1 MVVQPLEEERVEET
15 QDLVQTMSLLDLPES
30 LLHLVLNQLNAALDL
45 AAAAATC
52 STLRA
57 VINSSRWQFISAFET
72 HKWTPGLTG
81 CLRWAA
87 AKCPQLHHLDLS
99 GATACCD
106 SDLLPL
112 AQISTLTSLCL
123 AGLWRVQ
130 GASHNS
136 GGSRRRRTGGAASAS
151 SSGSLVLDILGAVIG
166 ANRGLLSLDLG
177 GTAVPVGSGLAAAL
191 AQLLKNRPNATKPA
205 FGLQQLR
212 LAGCCRV
219 GGSDGLREVLLQCPA
234 LTSLDLSGEACSA
247 LAEQPA
253 LNSCT
258 EEAMLSRPGPAMHW
272 CIVAHRHAQGL
283 RCWRRLP
290 VGDCGSAA
298 IRR

>member
-1 MVVQPLEEERVEET
+1 MLRQRP
-15 QDLVQTMSLLDLPES
+15 
-30 LLHLVLNQLNAALDL
+30 
-45 AAAAATC
+45 AAAGTDLHTHQFMPGWALACTGLLNVKILLSWPCLDEKCASEQRHC
-52 STLRA
+52 SLA
-57 VINSSRWQFISAFET
+57 WF
-72 HKWTPGLTG
+72 
-81 CLRWAA
+81 CL
-87 AKCPQLHHLDLS
+87 
-99 GATACCD
+99 
-106 SDLLPL
+106 
-112 AQISTLTSLCL
+112 
-123 AGLWRVQ
+123 Q